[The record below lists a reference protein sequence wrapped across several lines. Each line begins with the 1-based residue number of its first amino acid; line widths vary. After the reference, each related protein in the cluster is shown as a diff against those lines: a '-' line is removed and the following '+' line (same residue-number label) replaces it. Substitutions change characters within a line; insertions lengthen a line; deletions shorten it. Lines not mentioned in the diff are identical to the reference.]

1 MSIFVTEIID
11 EEWGNSFELTGI
23 GYGALI
29 AVMLLILLL
38 GCVVSNAEGKKKIG
52 TKQLVFSA
60 AAMALAMVTS
70 EIKLIVDMPMGG
82 SVTLCSMLFICLI
95 GYLFGLRTGLTA
107 AVAYGFL
114 QLVSNPYIISIPQ
127 MLTDYI
133 FAFGALG
140 LSGIFSNKKQGLLKG
155 YLLGVLG
162 RYFFTFLSGM
172 IFFGSYA
179 ASYNMTAPVYSLV
192 YNGSYLGLEAL
203 ITIIL
208 ILLPPVSK
216 GILKVKNIV
225 NE

>member
-38 GCVVSNAEGKKKIG
+38 GCVVSSDDGKKKIG

-179 ASYNMTAPVYSLV
+179 ASYNMTAPVYSLA
-192 YNGSYLGLEAL
+192 YNGAYLGLEAL
-203 ITIIL
+203 ITVIL

-216 GILKVKNIV
+216 GILKVKSMV